1 MTLKRCMLLLCS
13 SRRSLPTRL
22 LAQWNLYCLN
32 GAQENGTNGLF
43 PNRAERRRAG
53 EPSGPFQRVDEHNPK
68 SARMR
73 HIWKSRGSK
82 RGRIVV
88 TPRVAAGRLRRRS
101 RPLWAAFTR
110 PQHACGVGRSQA
122 GAGRVRG
129 SGRTPQLT
137 PRARS
142 VRRSQRHE
150 VSRLMTTG
158 SRPPSAQRHA
168 ESNAAD
174 RAGCSDTMVS

>member
-1 MTLKRCMLLLCS
+1 MQCSCSALRGALC
-13 SRRSLPTRL
+13 LPDC
-22 LAQWNLYCLN
+22 WLN
-32 GAQENGTNGLF
+32 GTFIALTGHRKTEPTGSF
-43 PNRAERRRAG
+43 PIERRDE
-53 EPSGPFQRVDEHNPK
+53 EPENLLDPSSVSMNTTPK

-73 HIWKSRGSK
+73 HICKSKARGSAK
-82 RGRIVV
+82 GRIVV

-110 PQHACGVGRSQA
+110 PQHACGVGRIQA

-158 SRPPSAQRHA
+158 GRPPSAQRHA
-168 ESNAAD
+168 
-174 RAGCSDTMVS
+174 